1 MALEQ
6 LTLHII
12 YIYTYVYILH
22 TFIVVLLHKQ
32 QILPVESAIACS
44 ELSLEND
51 GNLFIYIYII
61 NNSMIAGHEYHH
73 VYHNNLS
80 NMAMETDPTKWFHPY
95 TSTMISTN
103 ICGMGLNDIIF
114 HHGFS

>member
-1 MALEQ
+1 MLLPGKNNYTCKLMMALEQ

-22 TFIVVLLHKQ
+22 IFIVVLLHKQ

-44 ELSLEND
+44 ELSLENH

-61 NNSMIAGHEYHH
+61 NNSMIAGHCHIIMSIITIKH
-73 VYHNNLS
+73 GHGL
-80 NMAMETDPTKWFHPY
+80 TDPFPAVV
-95 TSTMISTN
+95 SSRN
-103 ICGMGLNDIIF
+103 IHD
-114 HHGFS
+114 